1 MGLRRTPLVLYIL
14 FVFHLHH
21 DFTSVSSRSYSL
33 DTNKESLHLNESKPV
48 VDVFEGKAR
57 ELAFVIK
64 RRGIGGAGGGGGS
77 TTSGGDGGSSG
88 SSTSGGG
95 GGGHSSVEGGGV
107 SGQSWS
113 NSGGRFGSR
122 RGGGSGSRG
131 GGVGGRS
138 RSRGGAGVIYPARSH
153 FHRSSGS
160 MNLRGAVCA
169 VGWLCL
175 SVLAGLFLI

>member
-14 FVFHLHH
+14 FIFHLHH
-21 DFTSVSSRSYSL
+21 DFTSVSSLSSSL
-33 DTNKESLHLNESKPV
+33 DTNKESIHLNESKPV

-57 ELAFVIK
+57 ELAFVVK
-64 RRGIGGAGGGGGS
+64 RRGSGGAGGGGGS
-77 TTSGGDGGSSG
+77 STSGGDGGSSG

-95 GGGHSSVEGGGV
+95 GGGHSSVGGGGV
-107 SGQSWS
+107 SCQSWS
-113 NSGGRFGSR
+113 NGGGRFGSR

-131 GGVGGRS
+131 GGGGGRG

-160 MNLRGAVCA
+160 MNLRGGVCA
-169 VGWLCL
+169 VGWLCS

>member
-33 DTNKESLHLNESKPV
+33 DTNKESLHVNESKPV

-77 TTSGGDGGSSG
+77 TTSGG
-88 SSTSGGG
+88 G

-113 NSGGRFGSR
+113 NGGGRFGSSYAGR
-122 RGGGSGSRG
+122 NGTRGL
-131 GGVGGRS
+131 
-138 RSRGGAGVIYPARSH
+138 
-153 FHRSSGS
+153 HRSSGRQ
-160 MNLRGAVCA
+160 NIRGAVCA
-169 VGWLCL
+169 AGWLGL
-175 SVLAGLFLI
+175 SILVGLILA

>member
-1 MGLRRTPLVLYIL
+1 MMGLRRTPLVLYIL

-33 DTNKESLHLNESKPV
+33 DTNKESLHVNESKPV

-113 NSGGRFGSR
+113 NGGGRFGSSYAGR
-122 RGGGSGSRG
+122 NGTRGL
-131 GGVGGRS
+131 
-138 RSRGGAGVIYPARSH
+138 
-153 FHRSSGS
+153 HRSSGRQ
-160 MNLRGAVCA
+160 NIRGAVCA
-169 VGWLCL
+169 AGWLGL
-175 SVLAGLFLI
+175 SILVGLILA